1 VTGAPAG
8 PQAPVPVL
16 VTGATGFLGG
26 HLAAALSARGF
37 AVRALARETS
47 DLRRL
52 EGLGVELARGDVTD
66 PASLARA
73 VAGRRVVFH
82 AAAKV
87 SDWAPRAEFQR
98 VNVGGTQAVL
108 SACRSAGVQR
118 MVHLSS
124 LTVLGLPRDGVR
136 VDEQSPTARAGLDPY
151 TATKLEAEGRVRAA
165 HGQGDLETTV
175 VRPGVI
181 WGPGDVTILP
191 RLAALL
197 RRGRMPWIDHGRNV
211 LGLSHVANL
220 SHGIILAAMA
230 PVAAGQ
236 VYHLTDGE
244 ELTAREAI
252 EQLAA
257 ATGVAPPRVS
267 LPFPAV
273 YALATALELVA
284 RLTRRKHPPA
294 MTRYGVRLV
303 ACDCRYEIGK
313 AAREL
318 GYAPVISFREGIGA
332 LFTEAPARPHGAE

>member
-1 VTGAPAG
+1 VSGAPAG
-8 PQAPVPVL
+8 AQAPVPVL

-37 AVRALARETS
+37 AVRALVRESS

-52 EGLGVELARGDVTD
+52 DALGVEVARGDVTD

-73 VAGRRVVFH
+73 AAGQRVVFH

-108 SACRSAGVQR
+108 TACRSAGVQR
-118 MVHLSS
+118 LVHVSS
-124 LTVLGLPRDGVR
+124 LTVLGLPRDSAR
-136 VDEQSPTARAGLDPY
+136 VDEQSPTARGGLDPY
-151 TATKLEAEGRVRAA
+151 TATKLEAEERVRAA

-191 RLAALL
+191 RLVALL
-197 RRGRMPWIDHGRNV
+197 QRGRMPWIDHGRNV

-220 SHGIILAAMA
+220 SLGLIQAATA
-230 PVAAGQ
+230 PAAAGQ

-244 ELTAREAI
+244 EITAREAI

-257 ATGVAPPRVS
+257 TVGTAPPRVS

-273 YALATALELVA
+273 YALAAALELAA
-284 RLTRRKHPPA
+284 RLTRRERPPA

-303 ACDCRYEIGK
+303 ACDCRYEITK

-318 GYAPVISFREGIGA
+318 GYVPVISFRDGIGG
-332 LFTEAPARPHGAE
+332 LFAPAPERPHGTE